1 MNVRQHTAAVVFL
14 IFLTIG
20 IIGVGLVIGRSR
32 KDSIVSSV
40 DITND
45 YNNNENNSGL
55 RRSPA
60 PKIGDE
66 DSFLSSAL
74 SATTINND
82 EQEQDA
88 IIVAAP
94 AAAPA
99 FNDDFYSYFDTTAN
113 QPVTTVNNIFV
124 HPDYSTSASRSSS
137 IGSDATSNSGGRSP
151 LATFVEPTDIPTNS
165 ALPTPLPTKLPT
177 PLPTKLPTT
186 MLPTET
192 PTSNN
197 NMMITY
203 IYPENSI
210 APPRSQQQPRGYF
223 NYDSSQQSLYGP
235 GYPVIGY
242 DNNNEL
248 VVQYANNLWKFYR
261 PPLPIPTSTAIA
273 ITNNLDSEKNTDNQN
288 SPYNY
293 YYWDEF
299 GPNNYGFGPWE
310 DTLTKRNMRGN
321 DNNQCGYVGNQSPI
335 DIRLS
340 GVACVEHHQIR
351 SRAGDFRIGGNNN
364 NIQLQILPSKLRI
377 WVQRRPCRDLD
388 NPVCSEPDPP
398 HADFPNGWGG
408 FSDMLHIDFKFPAE
422 HRINGQTFDGEM
434 QIYHIHP
441 GRKRLPVVS
450 VLIKVYE
457 DDYHDDYDHN
467 EGHNEYLQQVIDA
480 YQYKYDNNMAR
491 CANNAIRHRKKNR
504 RRRRLQNWAAGATKT
519 GKDGELATK
528 NITIAYGAKGN
539 NITSDDT
546 TIEDDTE
553 ANMGYVGEEKNDG
566 EGDGDANAYNNI
578 ERLANAT
585 FGGSWEKLQ
594 RYANLSRGTDSNFT
608 TQKEEHRRRLASRW
622 NPYHESL
629 IPTYYF
635 YGYDGSI
642 TEPPCSEI
650 VSWFVMDKPMII
662 SKNQLEQMKYILF
675 TNVNGDTC
683 EETSVHFHNSV
694 ARPIQETSNRQV
706 WHCTRNDFVPDHER
720 PT

>member
-1 MNVRQHTAAVVFL
+1 
-14 IFLTIG
+14 
-20 IIGVGLVIGRSR
+20 
-32 KDSIVSSV
+32 
-40 DITND
+40 
-45 YNNNENNSGL
+45 
-55 RRSPA
+55 
-60 PKIGDE
+60 
-66 DSFLSSAL
+66 
-74 SATTINND
+74 
-82 EQEQDA
+82 
-88 IIVAAP
+88 
-94 AAAPA
+94 
-99 FNDDFYSYFDTTAN
+99 
-113 QPVTTVNNIFV
+113 
-124 HPDYSTSASRSSS
+124 
-137 IGSDATSNSGGRSP
+137 
-151 LATFVEPTDIPTNS
+151 
-165 ALPTPLPTKLPT
+165 
-177 PLPTKLPTT
+177 
-186 MLPTET
+186 
-192 PTSNN
+192 
-197 NMMITY
+197 
-203 IYPENSI
+203 
-210 APPRSQQQPRGYF
+210 
-223 NYDSSQQSLYGP
+223 
-235 GYPVIGY
+235 
-242 DNNNEL
+242 
-248 VVQYANNLWKFYR
+248 
-261 PPLPIPTSTAIA
+261 
-273 ITNNLDSEKNTDNQN
+273 
-288 SPYNY
+288 
-293 YYWDEF
+293 
-299 GPNNYGFGPWE
+299 
-310 DTLTKRNMRGN
+310 MRGN
-321 DNNQCGYVGNQSPI
+321 DNNQCGNVGNQSPI

-351 SRAGDFRIGGNNN
+351 SRAGDFRIGGNDN

-408 FSDMLHIDFKFPAE
+408 FSDMLHVDFKFPAE

-480 YQYKYDNNMAR
+480 YQYEHDTNMAR
-491 CANNAIRHRKKNR
+491 CANNAIRHRRKNR
-504 RRRRLQNWAAGATKT
+504 RRRRLQTRAGGGGATKT
-519 GKDGELATK
+519 RKDGELATK
-528 NITIAYGAKGN
+528 NITIAYGAKGYN
-539 NITSDDT
+539 STSDDT
-546 TIEDDTE
+546 TIEDNTE
-553 ANMGYVGEEKNDG
+553 ANRGYVGGEKNVG
-566 EGDGDANAYNNI
+566 EGDGDAGYNNI

-635 YGYDGSI
+635 YGYDGSL
-642 TEPPCSEI
+642 TEPPCTEI